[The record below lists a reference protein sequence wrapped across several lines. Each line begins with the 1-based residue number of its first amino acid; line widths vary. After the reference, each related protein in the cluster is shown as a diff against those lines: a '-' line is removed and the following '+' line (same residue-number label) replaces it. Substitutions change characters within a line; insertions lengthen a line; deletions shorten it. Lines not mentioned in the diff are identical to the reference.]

1 MPQRHVFLCAAS
13 GQRLALVTALARITL
28 LRVISPETRER
39 LRPVS
44 TVPDSTPVSG
54 DLVAKFFR
62 GLGDPTLLRILEL
75 LRDEGDLSAGALAA
89 LLGVTHAEVSNHL
102 SCLRW
107 CGFVAARRSGGE
119 VTSRIADH
127 RVLRLLELA
136 RSMLAD
142 NAEHVAT
149 CCMIEGPT
157 APLVRPGC

>member
-1 MPQRHVFLCAAS
+1 V
-13 GQRLALVTALARITL
+13 ALVTALARITL

-54 DLVAKFFR
+54 DLVAKFF
-62 GLGDPTLLRILEL
+62 
-75 LRDEGDLSAGALAA
+75 
-89 LLGVTHAEVSNHL
+89 
-102 SCLRW
+102 RW